1 MSRSRYLFVVMCV
14 PQEDAMAKLEMFKG
28 DGGGGGR
35 GAGGQGEAVASLMKK
50 YQDLK
55 EEYRLYR
62 KKAMHAIQVCKQ
74 GKLAFESSDSPA
86 DCVLR
91 YHAQSL
97 FVRSMYGSHLSSP
110 GRERLARCGFLS
122 KSVFMSA
129 SLREKEW
136 FAASGR
142 VCALSS

>member
-1 MSRSRYLFVVMCV
+1 
-14 PQEDAMAKLEMFKG
+14 MAKLEMFKG

-74 GKLAFESSDSPA
+74 GKHAFENFDSPA

-97 FVRSMYGSHLSSP
+97 FVRSLYGSHLLSP
-110 GRERLARCGFLS
+110 GRERLARCGF
-122 KSVFMSA
+122 VEERVYVCFA
-129 SLREKEW
+129 PRKEW

-142 VCALSS
+142 VCAPRS